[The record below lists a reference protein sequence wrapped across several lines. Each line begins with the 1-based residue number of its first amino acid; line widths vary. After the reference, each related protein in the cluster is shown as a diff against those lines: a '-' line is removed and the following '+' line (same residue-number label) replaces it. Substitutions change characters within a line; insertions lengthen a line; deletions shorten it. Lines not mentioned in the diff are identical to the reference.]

1 MISFRLVLA
10 CCCCCACNESSTVL
24 WTQRVSHVLGKAEE
38 KYVTGTTSLAVFPT
52 AVLVALGL
60 SSKELNTKILK
71 VP

>member
-1 MISFRLVLA
+1 M
-10 CCCCCACNESSTVL
+10 
-24 WTQRVSHVLGKAEE
+24 SHVLGKAEE